1 MGEAGVVCGFAP
13 YQHGHVWREY
23 IGSLQFDLAQTYK
36 VHLSEWNAGGPLGL
50 MAPRPPR
57 QCEVVSPSRN
67 DRVDLENL
75 SSWQGEW
82 SYIPAEAVVEQVTR
96 ESRSWEVKGGKDRE
110 SHLLITLQ
118 YINFSMSPML

>member
-1 MGEAGVVCGFAP
+1 MVCGFAP

-36 VHLSEWNAGGPLGL
+36 VHLSEWNTGGPLGL

-67 DRVDLENL
+67 DRVDLENP

-82 SYIPAEAVVEQVTR
+82 SYIPAEAAVEQVTR
-96 ESRSWEVKGGKDRE
+96 GEPRLGSEGRE
-110 SHLLITLQ
+110 RRRKPFVNYIT
-118 YINFSMSPML
+118 IH